1 MREMATTETKTTS
14 PALVAAAWIVVSI
27 PLTWGIYNTALS
39 AVKLFTHLHEPAATA
54 PQKPA

>member
-1 MREMATTETKTTS
+1 MATTETKTTS

-27 PLTWGIYNTALS
+27 PLSWGIYNTALN
-39 AVKLFTHLHEPAATA
+39 AVKLFTHLHEPAATQ